1 MSSPDIAV
9 QEPRALCHS
18 PGKAYPCASEAS
30 QGGFHRS
37 RNVHSFGLRKYK
49 HHLSVTSSNGQVL
62 TYRSSQ
68 KGRLQLSC
76 DGFYY
81 VKEKTVKQKEYWRC
95 IYYTTKIKC
104 HGRLHTL
111 NGEIHHSTP
120 HNHVAGVF
128 KRSDYNRLS
137 EIMINTESG
146 IAGQPSTQS
155 ICIES
160 VTKVERY

>member
-1 MSSPDIAV
+1 MSAFASTILV
-9 QEPRALCHS
+9 LHFQK
-18 PGKAYPCASEAS
+18 GCACTHFTNFVTVVFVE
-30 QGGFHRS
+30 
-37 RNVHSFGLRKYK
+37 YK
-49 HHLSVTSSNGQVL
+49 QHLSVTSSNGQVL

-120 HNHVAGVF
+120 HNHFAGLF
-128 KRSDYNRLS
+128 KRSDYSRLS
-137 EIMINTESG
+137 EIIINPDTASSEQ
-146 IAGQPSTQS
+146 ATTHS
-155 ICIES
+155 IHIES
-160 VTKVERY
+160 VTKVKRY